1 MDIRVIRSGT
11 VHTHA
16 VEELPALAAISR
28 RQESLVEDMTTR
40 GGRT

>member
-16 VEELPALAAISR
+16 VEELPALAADDSGDGLLWVDCR
-28 RQESLVEDMTTR
+28 RRSA
-40 GGRT
+40 